1 MAQLQYSEG
10 LRNRIFK
17 NNRMKTLDE
26 KLQLLQDKVLDTD
39 EKIRIMIM
47 GLGSVGLYLLDYL
60 VSTAD
65 PRMEIIVTG
74 RNYDKMLSDVNI
86 VRTAATIR
94 RQMRATIHIEGDC
107 NLEDVDCIVSVLEKW
122 SPDFIVN
129 SSRVYSGL
137 KYGSISWSHLRAY
150 GIWTPLSVKFAK
162 NIMLAYEKADSNA
175 ISINTSYS
183 DAVIPWLKS
192 AGMAYFDFG
201 SGNLNHLIP
210 RMKFFIAEK
219 FGIDNLND
227 IDVTLAVSHFHDVV
241 ISKEGHAE
249 GQDILLDIKYQGES
263 LDFNKMELL
272 ESCKIAMPVDQKRNM
287 MNASSNFNIIFSIL
301 DSILNHKRVKIHTPG
316 VFGEIGGYPVIIDSI
331 EYARAYIDES
341 VFSLDKMRHAN
352 RKSIYLDG
360 IEDVRYGKLTYT
372 DELIG
377 KIKNEFNCDLTK
389 QVDLSKSN
397 YTANFLVKEVIE
409 KNINA

>member
-1 MAQLQYSEG
+1 
-10 LRNRIFK
+10 
-17 NNRMKTLDE
+17 MKTLNH
-26 KLQLLQDKVLDTD
+26 KLQLLQTKILNTD
-39 EKIRIMIM
+39 EKVRIMII

-65 PRMEIIVTG
+65 PRMEIIVVG

-86 VRTAATIR
+86 VKTAATIR
-94 RQMRATIHIEGDC
+94 RQMRATVHIEGNC
-107 NLEDVDCIVSVLEKW
+107 NLEDVDNIADVLKKW
-122 SPDFIVN
+122 TPDFIVN

-150 GIWTPLSVKFAK
+150 GIWAPLSVKFAK
-162 NIMLAYEKADSNA
+162 NIMEAYEKADSHA

-210 RMKFFIAEK
+210 RMKFFFAGK

-249 GQDILLDIKYQGES
+249 GQDILLDIKYQGKS
-263 LDFNKMELL
+263 LDFDKNELL
-272 ESCKIAMPVDQKRNM
+272 SACSIAMPVDQKRNM
-287 MNASSNFNIIFSIL
+287 MNASSNFDIINSIL
-301 DSILNHKRVKIHTPG
+301 SALREKRAVKIHTPG
-316 VFGEIGGYPVIIDSI
+316 VNGEIGGYPFIIDGRDD
-331 EYARAYIDES
+331 AFGHIDET
-341 VFSLDKMRHAN
+341 VFSLEKMRKAN
-352 RKSIYLDG
+352 MESIYLDG
-360 IEDVRYGKLTYT
+360 IENIENGILKYT
-372 DELIG
+372 DELTEKVKREFGCNIIK
-377 KIKNEFNCDLTK
+377 KI
-389 QVDLSKSN
+389 DLSKAVD
-397 YTANFLVKEVIE
+397 TASFLIHNIIE
-409 KNINA
+409 PSI